1 MRPHFYS
8 FFSRMVVEWRGRG
21 QVKRRRI
28 VTANKGPPLRERT
41 ETDSSMCNV
50 SSFLLPTAFFG
61 GKSGF
66 CTHTHGTHS
75 KCSHTCAT
83 AATLFHKPD
92 VKSVYCMQRSFPPR
106 LFYSRAVCREWGRGV
121 WTDGRTVSDVR
132 SRLCTLAVCV
142 CSFVSSFSFVR
153 PSVLRPFHA
162 CAHAASASVLRSIP
176 LRRRR
181 SEECAPPTP
190 PILRECLPSPLLL
203 LHVP

>member
-1 MRPHFYS
+1 
-8 FFSRMVVEWRGRG
+8 MVVEWRGRG

-28 VTANKGPPLRERT
+28 VTANKGPLFANERRLTLRCA
-41 ETDSSMCNV
+41 M
-50 SSFLLPTAFFG
+50 FLLSFFPPLFLAERAAFAHTRTAH
-61 GKSGF
+61 
-66 CTHTHGTHS
+66 TQNAHTH
-75 KCSHTCAT
+75 AT
-83 AATLFHKPD
+83 AATLFHKPY

-106 LFYSRAVCREWGRGV
+106 LFYSRAVCRGWGRGV